1 MVPEHF
7 FANVRQRI
15 RREWVVCFFAAL
27 LIGLVAHFYKLV
39 NWLPNWDALVFRYDA
54 QDMTHFGRYFLSLV
68 CGLSSYYE
76 LPWLNGLLCLLYL
89 SLAAVCF
96 LPNSTC
102 HNLMTMGFYV
112 FYLFFILFY
121 ERLNDGTSQKF
132 IARKNWGILLLT
144 APSSAVLP
152 ALICPTAPISA
163 CSTGRRFLSC

>member
-27 LIGLVAHFYKLV
+27 LIGLIAHFYKLV

-76 LPWLNGLLCLLYL
+76 LPW
-89 SLAAVCF
+89 
-96 LPNSTC
+96 
-102 HNLMTMGFYV
+102 
-112 FYLFFILFY
+112 
-121 ERLNDGTSQKF
+121 LNDGTSQKF

>member
-27 LIGLVAHFYKLV
+27 LIGLTAHFYKLV

-76 LPWLNGLLCLLYL
+76 LPW
-89 SLAAVCF
+89 
-96 LPNSTC
+96 
-102 HNLMTMGFYV
+102 
-112 FYLFFILFY
+112 
-121 ERLNDGTSQKF
+121 LNDGTSQKF

>member
-27 LIGLVAHFYKLV
+27 LIGLTAHFYKLV

-76 LPWLNGLLCLLYL
+76 LPWLN
-89 SLAAVCF
+89 
-96 LPNSTC
+96 
-102 HNLMTMGFYV
+102 
-112 FYLFFILFY
+112 
-121 ERLNDGTSQKF
+121 DGTSQKF

-152 ALICPTAPISA
+152 ALVCPTAPISA

>member
-1 MVPEHF
+1 MS
-7 FANVRQRI
+7 AN
-15 RREWVVCFFAAL
+15 ASAGKTAL
-27 LIGLVAHFYKLV
+27 L
-39 NWLPNWDALVFRYDA
+39 
-54 QDMTHFGRYFLSLV
+54 
-68 CGLSSYYE
+68 
-76 LPWLNGLLCLLYL
+76 LLYL
-89 SLAAVCF
+89 VAAPFGAAAFCF